1 MPTITTLSPLTQSDL
16 LRILTDVRGS
26 LISQY
31 TSLFGYSGV
40 DIKFTT
46 AALKEICRKS
56 AERGGG
62 ARGLRGIMVLVLFFG
77 SSLSVPWRENRYRK
91 TCYSTLC
98 MRYREYSSPPFR
110 PRWLILFSQRLCK
123 YLVES
128 VLRIDLLDTCTECQ
142 VYPHQ
147 RGGSQRWTVTLVLGK
162 GWRGDLLDSM
172 GRGGSTKRPG
182 LIMCN
187 LPEGIVRWWR
197 LNTEL

>member
-77 SSLSVPWRENRYRK
+77 SSLSVP
-91 TCYSTLC
+91 
-98 MRYREYSSPPFR
+98 
-110 PRWLILFSQRLCK
+110 
-123 YLVES
+123 
-128 VLRIDLLDTCTECQ
+128 
-142 VYPHQ
+142 
-147 RGGSQRWTVTLVLGK
+147 
-162 GWRGDLLDSM
+162 
-172 GRGGSTKRPG
+172 
-182 LIMCN
+182 
-187 LPEGIVRWWR
+187 
-197 LNTEL
+197 